1 MKKIA
6 VLALAVIL
14 FFTMATAAA
23 AAGLPVDDGAY
34 NLLLLGIDT
43 RDPEN
48 WDGCRT
54 DTIIIATIL
63 KGENEIKFTS
73 LMRDTYLEIPGKGY
87 GRINAAYACGGAE
100 LTVKTIQHNFG
111 VSADDY
117 IVFDFDFV
125 RSLCDAL
132 GGITVKMNASEVR
145 VMNRAYPGAGFT
157 VGKNELD
164 GDKTL
169 TFCRIRKG
177 CGNDFERTRR
187 QRDVLKILFSKI
199 PAIGRD
205 GLLSLTR
212 ERYASV
218 KTSIDARDF
227 IGWGALLYQMRGA
240 HFSDIRIPVD
250 GAYRNRMI
258 KGAAILLPNMPR
270 NLKALER
277 FLDLEARR
285 VSPPETLKKGSSG
298 EAVGSLQDELI
309 RLGFMAGIASGVY
322 DQPTADAVK
331 KFQRASGISAD
342 GVAGPETLGFL
353 YGTWL

>member
-6 VLALAVIL
+6 AMGLAVVL
-14 FFTMATAAA
+14 FLTMAATSAS
-23 AAGLPVDDGAY
+23 AGLPAENGSY

-54 DTIIIATIL
+54 DTIIIATIS
-63 KGENEIKFTS
+63 KGENTIKFTS
-73 LMRDTYLEIPGKGY
+73 LMRDTYLVIPGKGY

-100 LTVKTIQHNFG
+100 LIVKTIQYNFG
-111 VSADDY
+111 VFVDDY

-132 GGITVKMNASEVR
+132 GGITVKMNSSEAR
-145 VMNRAYPGAGFT
+145 VMNRAYPDAQFT
-157 VGKNELD
+157 KGKNELD

-205 GLLSLTR
+205 GLLNLTR
-212 ERYASV
+212 ERYVSV
-218 KTSIDARDF
+218 KTTISALDF
-227 IGWGALLYQMRGA
+227 IAWGALLYQMRGA
-240 HFSDIRIPVD
+240 QFSDLRIPID
-250 GAYRNRMI
+250 GSYRNRMI
-258 KGAAILLPNMPR
+258 KGAAILLPNMPK
-270 NLKALER
+270 NLKALQK
-277 FLDLEARR
+277 FLDLEVLSSAL
-285 VSPPETLKKGSSG
+285 PTTLKKGCAG
-298 EAVGSLQDELI
+298 EEVRILQDKLI
-309 RLGFMAGIASGVY
+309 GLGFMSGIATGAY
-322 DQPTADAVK
+322 DQPTVEAVK
-331 KFQRASGISAD
+331 KFQRSSGISAD
-342 GVAGPETLGFL
+342 GVAGPETLGYL
-353 YGTWL
+353 YGVWL